1 MSGDSSGRRTGST
14 PAKTQGAGKRGGK
27 RATSWKPGQSGNPAG
42 APKRG
47 QSWRELISELGD
59 YDGPAAAERAGFLAV
74 QFRKMTPGVT
84 LKELVVLRVF
94 AALIDDP
101 QPGLLNAFMER
112 VEGKVSDELK
122 LSGNSA
128 APLTFQVVYGPRRIV
143 AGAAPEASGNVRQP
157 EAAQAGM
164 RGSAGG
170 ENNAPGDA
178 GDTESAGG
186 SESA

>member
-1 MSGDSSGRRTGST
+1 MTA
-14 PAKTQGAGKRGGK
+14 PAKTQSAGKRGG
-27 RATSWKPGQSGNPAG
+27 RRSTSWKPGQSGNPAG
-42 APKRG
+42 SPKRG
-47 QSWRELISELGD
+47 QSWRELIAELGD
-59 YDGPAAAERAGFLAV
+59 LDGPAAAERAGFLAR
-74 QFRKMTPGVT
+74 QFNRLTPGVT

-128 APLTFQVVYGPRRIV
+128 APLTFQVVYGPRRVI
-143 AGAAPEASGNVRQP
+143 AGAAPEAGRDAGQP
-157 EAAQAGM
+157 EAAQGGL
-164 RGSAGG
+164 RRPPGG

-186 SESA
+186 PESA